1 MREIKFRGQ
10 TTKKEWVYGSLYIGE
25 LDGQDYAVIMNN
37 KTTSVA
43 KDLPDR
49 IDLAFDRGDV
59 HIVYP
64 ATVGQYTGLKDKN
77 GKEIYEGDI
86 LKIAQV
92 RPKSEP
98 NRDRGI
104 TTVKFSVWNG
114 WSVGTRWDRYAFNPD
129 NPIDVI
135 EIIGNIHD
143 NPGLLK

>member
-25 LDGQDYAVIMNN
+25 LDGQEYAVILNN

-43 KDLPDR
+43 NDLPDR

-59 HIVYP
+59 HVVYP

-86 LKIAQV
+86 VNDVVTINGSVYSQDYV
-92 RPKSEP
+92 IEHSEP
-98 NRDRGI
+98 HCGFVGI
-104 TTVKFSVWNG
+104 AVQRLLTPSCFDDVKV
-114 WSVGTRWDRYAFNPD
+114 
-129 NPIDVI
+129 
-135 EIIGNIHD
+135 IGNIHD
-143 NPGLLK
+143 NPELLNNGCNE